1 MKRNLILLLLVLVL
15 AVLGAVLRWD
25 DLFGGGAARRGTA
38 ETVERPHL
46 PRITEAAVQLIEVR
60 DTLGSV
66 SMRRSGDGWVVV
78 EAMDYKANPD
88 RIKQFF
94 EALTDL
100 DAAELRS
107 SNPERQ
113 HLFETGEDKA
123 RSIKL
128 TGENGVVLLDLLVGC
143 LDTAGGSAQNAGSF
157 VRQRG
162 TPHTYAHKK
171 RLQHLLFTTPS
182 LWFDSRLMPSI
193 EMKDFQKYVD
203 EATEMV
209 LEFDDIEM
217 SSQPVPEPDTRPKR
231 TGERLRIVLAASE
244 VESAAPV
251 HVDNGPEPAA
261 APPQPAKERRWT
273 AKEPEG
279 AQGLDIFEGQVDGM
293 VRQLLGGRFEAVA
306 GRDATEERFGLGKP
320 VLSCALVTKDGT
332 RRTLKIGAV
341 VPPKEGASPTP
352 GAQSRYACTDESAWV
367 FVIPEYMATM
377 MQKRPEEL
385 KVPEQAAHAPPTGP
399 QPIALPPEEEEK
411 KVEAPKP
418 VEPVR
423 RDG

>member
-1 MKRNLILLLLVLVL
+1 MKRNICLLLVVLVL

-25 DLFGGGAARRGTA
+25 DLFGGGNARRSNA
-38 ETVERPHL
+38 EGAARPHL
-46 PRITEAAVQLIEVR
+46 PRVAEAAVQLIEVR

-100 DAAELRS
+100 DVAELRS
-107 SNPERQ
+107 STPERQ
-113 HLFETGEDKA
+113 HIFETGEDKA

-128 TGENGVVLLDLLVGC
+128 TGENGIVLLDLLVGK
-143 LDTAGGSAQNAGSF
+143 LDASVGAAQNAGSF
-157 VRQRG
+157 VRQRS

-193 EMKDFQKYVD
+193 EMKDFQKHVD

-217 SSQPVPEPDTRPKR
+217 SSQPSPEPDTRPKR

-244 VESAAPV
+244 VEVPAPA
-251 HVDNGPEPAA
+251 HVDDGPEPAA
-261 APPQPAKERRWT
+261 APPQPTQERRWT
-273 AKEPEG
+273 AKEPES
-279 AQGLDIFEGQVDGM
+279 AQGFDLFEGQVDGM

-306 GRDATEERFGLGKP
+306 GRDATEERFGLVKP

-352 GAQSRYACTDESAWV
+352 GAASRYACTDESAWV
-367 FVIPEYMATM
+367 YVIPEYMATM

-385 KVPEQAAHAPPTGP
+385 KPPEQAPGVPPTGP
-399 QPIALPPEEEEK
+399 RPIALPPEEGEK
-411 KVEAPKP
+411 KVEAQQPAA
-418 VEPVR
+418 PVR
-423 RDG
+423 EGG